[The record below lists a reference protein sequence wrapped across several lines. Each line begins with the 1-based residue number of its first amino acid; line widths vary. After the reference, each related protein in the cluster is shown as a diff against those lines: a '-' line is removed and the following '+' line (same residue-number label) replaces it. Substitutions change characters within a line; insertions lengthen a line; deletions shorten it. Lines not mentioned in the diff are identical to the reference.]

1 MNRIEPSQKV
11 LSPVK
16 KSVAVG
22 LPVEAAFRLF
32 TEGIDQWWPL
42 ATHSV
47 GGEDAEAVYLEGL
60 VGGRI
65 YEVLKDHSQSEWG
78 RVLAWEPPERLVFSW
93 YPGRTPSTAQEVEV
107 TFSPEAGGTR
117 IELIHRGWELL
128 GGRAQAMRNAYDS
141 GWVEVLGKYAAF
153 TAFSNTAFNGSPKM
167 S

>member
-1 MNRIEPSQKV
+1 MDRIEPSQKV

-32 TEGIDQWWPL
+32 TEGIRQWWPL

-47 GGEDAEAVYLEGL
+47 GGEDVESVSLEGL
-60 VGGRI
+60 VGGRV

-78 RVLAWEPPERLVFSW
+78 RVLAWEPPQRLVFSW

-117 IELIHRGWELL
+117 VELTHHGWEVL
-128 GGRAQAMRNAYDS
+128 GERAQEMRDGYDS
-141 GWVEVLGKYAAF
+141 GWVVVLSKYVEI
-153 TAFSNTAFNGSPKM
+153 TASYNAT
-167 S
+167 